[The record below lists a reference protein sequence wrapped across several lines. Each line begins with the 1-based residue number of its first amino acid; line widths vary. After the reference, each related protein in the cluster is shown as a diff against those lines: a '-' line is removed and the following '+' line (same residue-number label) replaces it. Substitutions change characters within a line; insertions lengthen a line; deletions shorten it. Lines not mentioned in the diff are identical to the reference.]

1 MTLSPKPFLLGGTW
15 ITSSTYEPILDP
27 YSGNLLAQV
36 CQAEAHHIQEA
47 IESVQRVAPQL
58 AATPTHVRA
67 TALTRIAQGIQERHE
82 EFARILSQEAGKPIT
97 DARREIDRGIQTFH
111 IAAEETKRIPGE
123 VLTMD
128 LLPGNEPYTGIVK
141 RFPLGPVLG
150 ITPFN
155 FPLNLVAHKVA
166 PCLAAGNP
174 IVLKPA
180 PQTPLTALL
189 LGEVF
194 LTTDLPAEAFTIL
207 PCSNA
212 LAEQLVEHDAFQALS
227 FTGSVSVGWMLKAKA
242 RRKRVLLELGGNAG
256 VIVEPDADLEMAVT
270 RCVAGGFGY
279 AGQTC
284 ISVQRIFVHESRYE
298 SFLTD
303 FVKKVQALV
312 SGDPS
317 QERTVVGPLINDQAA
332 NRVEAWIQEAL
343 SHGAIL
349 HTGGTRQGRLVAP
362 TVLSNVSPTMKVC
375 CEEIFGPVVTVT
387 PYQNFDTALALLN
400 QSDFGLQAGIFTRN
414 IDLIFQAYSKLEVG
428 AVLANEI
435 PTFRADHM
443 PYGGIKQSGLG
454 REGVKY
460 MIQELTEPKML
471 ILKNAL

>member
-15 ITSSTYEPILDP
+15 ITSSTYESILDP

-67 TALTRIAQGIQERHE
+67 TALTRIAQGIQDRRE

-194 LTTDLPAEAFTIL
+194 LTTDLPAEALTIL

-256 VIVEPDADLEMAVT
+256 VIVEPDANLEMAAT